1 MMYPVV
7 KRCTDV
13 LGALS
18 LLVLLAPL
26 LLAIVIAVRLD
37 GGPGVFRQQR
47 LGRDARPFSI
57 VKFRTMLVD
66 ADELLDEQGRPVGN
80 RVTPLGRWLRKTS
93 LDELPQLWNI
103 LGGDMSFVGPR
114 PVLTSWDHKF
124 RNDDR
129 VRFQVRPG
137 ITGLAQVNGRNMLRW
152 SERARLDREY
162 VRTLGLRR
170 DVAIVFAT
178 VRTLLRPGDV
188 VLDRNAADVDDL

>member
-1 MMYPVV
+1 MYPVV